1 MKRYFFDLHNGDGPT
16 TDDCGIELAT
26 KRDIA
31 NYVARIL
38 LDIARDELREQD
50 RAMMS
55 VTVRDNEGNTI
66 SVASLTFDNEWV

>member
-1 MKRYFFDLHNGDGPT
+1 MRYFFDLHNGDGPT

-26 KRDIA
+26 KREIA
-31 NYVARIL
+31 RQIARIL
-38 LDIARDELREQD
+38 LDIARDELPEQD

-55 VTVRDNEGNTI
+55 VTVRDADGKTI